1 MRKFSDLS
9 SALSDF
15 LKEYDKDLWSEFIIS
30 SNWSKIGGKRK
41 FSSLKLRNGVLK
53 ISTPDATLR
62 NFIINQKNYV
72 IDRINEILGEKI
84 VNEIDVFGV
93 DYPVFKMFSHKLK
106 SKEQGEKLQKK
117 WQQKSGN
124 RNKK

>member
-1 MRKFSDLS
+1 VRKFSDLS

-15 LKEYDKDLWSEFIIS
+15 LKEYDKDLWSEFVIS
-30 SNWSKIGGKRK
+30 SNWSKIGGRRK
-41 FSSLKLRNGVLK
+41 FSSLKLRGGVLK

-62 NFIINQKNYV
+62 NFIINQKSYV

-93 DYPVFKMFSHKLK
+93 DYPVFKMFSRKMK
-106 SKEQGEKLQKK
+106 NKEQGEKWQKK
-117 WQQKSGN
+117 WKEESGN
-124 RNKK
+124 SSKK

>member
-15 LKEYDKDLWSEFIIS
+15 LKEYDKDLWSEFVIS
-30 SNWSKIGGKRK
+30 SNWSKIGGRRK
-41 FSSLKLRNGVLK
+41 FSSLKLRGGVLK

-62 NFIINQKNYV
+62 NFIINQKSYV
-72 IDRINEILGEKI
+72 IDKINEILGEKI

-93 DYPVFKMFSHKLK
+93 DYPVFKMFSRKMK
-106 SKEQGEKLQKK
+106 SKEQGEKGAKK
-117 WQQKSGN
+117 WKEKSGN
-124 RNKK
+124 SDEK